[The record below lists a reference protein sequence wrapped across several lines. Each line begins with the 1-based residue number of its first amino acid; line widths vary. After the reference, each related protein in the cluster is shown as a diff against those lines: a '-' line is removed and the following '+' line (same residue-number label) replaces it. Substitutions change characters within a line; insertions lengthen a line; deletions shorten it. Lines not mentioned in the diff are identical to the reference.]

1 MMARAGKK
9 YSDIKGSRDR
19 GPKEF
24 KTHVVYKEG
33 DIMGVAEKN
42 VITVSP
48 LASIKNVATL
58 MKENDVRR
66 IPIIDPGT
74 KRLTGM
80 ARAIDILD
88 FLGGG
93 EKYKIIEK
101 DYEGNFLAAINAPIT
116 KIMRENPVFLDKKA
130 SVEDAV
136 NIMLD
141 RHSSCI
147 PVVDNKDNLKVVAL
161 VTERDILPP
170 AVDFGIKIKN
180 VMQKNVITSSL
191 GMMISDVSKIMVRN
205 GLRRLP
211 VVRLERL
218 VGVVTI
224 LDILGYLERGQYKG
238 VNAEENLSV
247 RVEDIMEAEVVPVS
261 PEQDLGDVCRLVR
274 ETGFGGFPVAVDD
287 KLEGI
292 VTTTDVFR
300 WVYRPKKT

>member
-1 MMARAGKK
+1 MARAGKK

-24 KTHVVYKEG
+24 KTHVVDKHG

-48 LASIKNVATL
+48 LTAIKNVAAL

-66 IPIIDPGT
+66 IPVVDPGT
-74 KRLTGM
+74 KRLEGM

-93 EKYKIIEK
+93 EKYNIITR
-101 DYEGNFLAAINAPIT
+101 DYGGNFLAAINAPIT
-116 KIMRENPVFLDKKA
+116 KIMKTNPVYLSKKS
-130 SVEDAV
+130 SVDDAV
-136 NIMLD
+136 NIMID

-147 PVVDNKDNLKVVAL
+147 PIVDDKDSMKVIAI

-170 AVDFGIKIKN
+170 AVDFGIKIKQ
-180 VMQKNVITSSL
+180 VMQKNVITSSP
-191 GMMISDVSKIMVRN
+191 GMMMSDVSKIMVRN

-211 VVRLERL
+211 VLQLDKL

-224 LDILGYLERGQYKG
+224 FDVLGYLGKGEYKG

-247 RVEDIMEAEVVPVS
+247 RVEDIMQPEVISVS
-261 PEQDLGDVCRLVR
+261 PEQDLGDICRLVR
-274 ETGFGGFPVAVDD
+274 ETGFGGFPVASDG

-292 VTTTDVFR
+292 ITTTDVFR
-300 WVYRPKKT
+300 WVYR